1 MSTHLGW
8 NQFLPEMF
16 SVLINYWYVNT
27 TNLRLN
33 IFHRFKKPYLLHH
46 KGLQIADRLL
56 QWFLEE
62 IQTILI
68 NQKDNTHDKIKEIT
82 RYKFISFKSYG
93 LFFLQ
98 TAEENF
104 CCYCLEYFAE
114 NSAKVKES
122 GLYLH
127 TVTWWT
133 IFLLYMNLCL
143 LPCTYHLFTDGK
155 KKKRLKILDL
165 FFFFFF
171 WTKARVDFKTFQ
183 FSICWLLTFN

>member
-1 MSTHLGW
+1 M
-8 NQFLPEMF
+8 
-16 SVLINYWYVNT
+16 NT

-82 RYKFISFKSYG
+82 RCKFIGFKTHG
-93 LFFLQ
+93 LFFFLQ

-104 CCYCLEYFAE
+104 CCLEYFAE
-114 NSAKVKES
+114 TSAKVKES

-127 TVTWWT
+127 TVTW
-133 IFLLYMNLCL
+133 
-143 LPCTYHLFTDGK
+143 
-155 KKKRLKILDL
+155 
-165 FFFFFF
+165 
-171 WTKARVDFKTFQ
+171 
-183 FSICWLLTFN
+183 